1 MINFSKT
8 VIHDSK
14 AFGAAIKAARTGRKE
29 SRRNFVR
36 TDPAGNIKPD
46 KKKSTEKIDG
56 AVAAATALD
65 RAVRNGRSMGSVYD
79 EKGFCAFS
87 LMGLR
92 GFKNLFVYGVDSHTM
107 VYSKLCMSSGKHIY
121 VRWNEC

>member
-1 MINFSKT
+1 MAKRPVPRYDF
-8 VIHDSK
+8 K
-14 AFGAAIKAARTGRKE
+14 AFGAAIKAARAGRKE

-36 TDPAGNIKPD
+36 TDSAGNIKPD

-56 AVAAATALD
+56 AVAAVTALD
-65 RAVRNGRSMGSVYD
+65 RVVRNGRSRGSVYD

>member
-1 MINFSKT
+1 MT
-8 VIHDSK
+8 PRLLGQRLRQRVQ
-14 AFGAAIKAARTGRKE
+14 GARKAAEILCG
-29 SRRNFVR
+29 
-36 TDPAGNIKPD
+36 DPAGNIKPD

-56 AVAAATALD
+56 AVAAVTALD
-65 RAVRNGRSMGSVYD
+65 RVVRNGRSTGSVYD